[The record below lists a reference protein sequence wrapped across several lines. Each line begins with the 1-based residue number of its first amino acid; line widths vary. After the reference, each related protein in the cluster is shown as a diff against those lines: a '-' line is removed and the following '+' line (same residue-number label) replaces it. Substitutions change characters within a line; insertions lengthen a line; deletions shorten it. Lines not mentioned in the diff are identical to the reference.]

1 MRATSVVIIV
11 SRRLALDEPYTIEHS
26 TTFKNN
32 SGSAKALSTIYFN
45 LGTARPITEEMIG
58 VNFLNVGYFDRQDAE
73 FIPIKKL
80 TGGEGFLGIGASDP
94 KDVIAEAA
102 RIEWS
107 SVKNQF
113 FASVLS
119 AVANNVFVYP
129 VEAPS
134 DVINQP
140 SRLIS
145 GSVGYELGTLTA
157 GESSP

>member
-1 MRATSVVIIV
+1 
-11 SRRLALDEPYTIEHS
+11 YTIEHS

-32 SGSAKALSTIYFN
+32 SGSAKALPTIYFN

-58 VNFLNVGYFDRQDAE
+58 VNFLNVGHFDGEHAE

-80 TGGEGFLGIGASDP
+80 TGGKGFLGIGASSP

-113 FASVLS
+113 FASLLS
-119 AVANNVFVYP
+119 SRAVAKNVFVYP

-134 DVINQP
+134 NALIQP
-140 SRLIS
+140 GRLGIS
-145 GSVGYELGTLTA
+145 GSVGYKLGTLAA
-157 GESSP
+157 GESKSLDFQY